1 MESVVFPRNVTPVT
15 RTDRVKRGKPREDG
29 RGGSFAKHLHQGTKE
44 QTEGDAAA
52 EDGREKAADEA
63 LDVTVPAVSTGASRA
78 GGFGVDEAVKKAID
92 IRV

>member
-1 MESVVFPRNVTPVT
+1 MVKSARVGIQTPSS
-15 RTDRVKRGKPREDG
+15 RLRRLRG

-52 EDGREKAADEA
+52 EEDREKAADEA
-63 LDVTVPAVSTGASRA
+63 LDMTVPAVSNGASRVS
-78 GGFGVDEAVKKAID
+78 FSVDEAVKKAID

>member
-1 MESVVFPRNVTPVT
+1 MEPVVFPRNVTPVT
-15 RTDRVKRGKPREDG
+15 RTDRVRRGKPREDG

-63 LDVTVPAVSTGASRA
+63 LDVTVPAVPNGASRV
-78 GGFGVDEAVKKAID
+78 GFSVDKAVKKAID

>member
-1 MESVVFPRNVTPVT
+1 MEPVVFPRNVTPVT

-29 RGGSFAKHLHQGTKE
+29 RGNSFAKHLHQGTKE

-52 EDGREKAADEA
+52 EEDREKAADEA
-63 LDVTVPAVSTGASRA
+63 LDVTVPAVSNGASRVS
-78 GGFGVDEAVKKAID
+78 FSVDEAVKKAID